1 MGSFALI
8 TLPEAKE
15 AAGIAE
21 NNTTQDKKLELL
33 LEAVTPTI
41 EHQTGPIIP
50 RRFEEWH
57 DGGNTYIL
65 LRRRPSTSLGVS
77 PLLTVVACS
86 EYLGPIE
93 WPLKIIASPDQSEL
107 YSCMLDPQMWRV
119 VRRTAGGGVQ
129 PFPYGPQ
136 SVHVVYEA
144 GLAEVPPNVKMALRE
159 ALREFWQTTQQV
171 GQGRQTVADTEES
184 SGRSLPWLVARHALG
199 MIAPM
204 KRAPSLA

>member
-1 MGSFALI
+1 MGSLALI
-8 TLPEAKE
+8 TLGEAKE
-15 AAGIAE
+15 AAGVAE

-33 LEAVTPTI
+33 LEAVTPMI

-50 RRFEEWH
+50 RRFDEWH
-57 DGGNTYIL
+57 DGGNTYVL
-65 LRRRPSTSLGVS
+65 LRRRPSTALGVS
-77 PLLTVVACS
+77 PLCILAACS

-93 WPLKIIASPDQSEL
+93 WPLKIIASPDQGEL

-129 PFPYGPQ
+129 PFPQGPQ

-171 GQGRQTVADTEES
+171 GTGRQTVADAEEAPS
-184 SGRSLPWLVARHALG
+184 RSLQHLVTRHALG
-199 MIAPM
+199 LIAPM
-204 KRAPSLA
+204 KRHPSFA